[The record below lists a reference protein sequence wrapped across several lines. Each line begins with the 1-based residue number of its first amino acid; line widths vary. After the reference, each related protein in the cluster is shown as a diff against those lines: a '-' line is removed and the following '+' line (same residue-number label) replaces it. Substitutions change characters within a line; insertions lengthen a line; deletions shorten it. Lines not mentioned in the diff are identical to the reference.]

1 MAQVNGQ
8 ANDDA
13 IITRCWL
20 YSAETCDPADSE
32 VMTIDGRAALI
43 KKRSPMNIAID
54 QTVSFLMP
62 AN

>member
-1 MAQVNGQ
+1 
-8 ANDDA
+8 
-13 IITRCWL
+13 
-20 YSAETCDPADSE
+20 
-32 VMTIDGRAALI
+32 MTIDGRAALI